1 MAEPDQDPQALVE
14 RRQVARALLQ
24 RPLTVKEHDPDL
36 FRLVRRHEADLDRWF
51 TQRLGYRLHV
61 SADTARLHKTT
72 YLVGDRPLRT
82 NTGRPFHQLEY
93 VYLALILASTA
104 AGPAVVSLGDLVEQ
118 VRSAAADAEVS
129 LSDRAVDRR
138 AMVGAL
144 QWMIANGLAEELHAT
159 VEAYAADEDA
169 DAVLRIRPERITL
182 LPLPALVGA
191 ASVDELLAE
200 ADRRSRS
207 RQWMRARLVEDPVL
221 YRSDLT
227 DGEWAELRRR
237 LGEEE
242 RQLHEMFGLLVESRA
257 EGVAAI
263 DPAGTLADQ
272 RFPTGGTVSHA
283 ALLLIEALR
292 PLARGS
298 TERRSAKTV
307 SAARRSA
314 ETGSARRVSADEALP
329 DAAPSV
335 DATSKVTPMA
345 EVVSHLE
352 ALAEQ
357 NHRWSKD
364 LRTNPERLARQV
376 VALLVDLRLAEQ
388 VDDGMR
394 LLPAAGR
401 FLAVETESGAD
412 QTGADAQDA
421 LW

>member
-1 MAEPDQDPQALVE
+1 MAESDQDPQAPTE

-72 YLVGDRPLRT
+72 YLAGDRPLRT
-82 NTGRPFHQLEY
+82 STGRPFHQLEY

-104 AGPAVVSLGDLVEQ
+104 AGPAVISLGDLVEQ
-118 VRSAAADAEVS
+118 VRSAAADAEVA
-129 LSDRAVDRR
+129 LSDRSVDRR

-169 DAVLRIRPERITL
+169 DAVLRIRPERIAL

-191 ASVDELLAE
+191 ASVDELLAT
-200 ADRRSRS
+200 ADRRSRT
-207 RQWMRARLVEDPVL
+207 RQWMRARLTEDPVL

-227 DGEWAELRRR
+227 DTEWAELRRR

-242 RQLHEMFGLLVESRA
+242 RQLDEMFGLVVESRA
-257 EGVAAI
+257 EGVAAV
-263 DPAGTLADQ
+263 DPEGTLADQ
-272 RFPTGGTVSHA
+272 RFPTGGTIGHA
-283 ALLLIEALR
+283 ALLLIDALR
-292 PLARGS
+292 PVAAVD
-298 TERRSAKTV
+298 SAPQS
-307 SAARRSA
+307 SA
-314 ETGSARRVSADEALP
+314 L
-329 DAAPSV
+329 
-335 DATSKVTPMA
+335 TPMA
-345 EVVSHLE
+345 EVVSRLG
-352 ALAEQ
+352 AFAEQ
-357 NHRWSKD
+357 NRRWSND
-364 LRTNPERLARQV
+364 LRANPERLARQV
-376 VALLVDLRLAEQ
+376 VALLVDLRLAKE
-388 VDDGMR
+388 VDGGVR

-401 FLAVETESGAD
+401 FLAVESEPSPA
-412 QTGADAQDA
+412 QAAADAQNA